1 MMTDLVTVFDVE
13 TLHATSLQYD
23 DELHPS
29 DGLHLRF
36 QWIEN

>member
-1 MMTDLVTVFDVE
+1 MMTDLVTVFD
-13 TLHATSLQYD
+13 D